1 MKLLYRVLL
10 LTFFSLHICM
20 VLYAQDTTDFKLI
33 VAADKGDTSTV
44 KQLLESGANVDAK
57 TYEGVTALM
66 YAAQNGHTEVM
77 KLLIDKKADI
87 EAKPYN
93 GITALMSAAR
103 NNQYDAAE
111 LLIKNGADI
120 NAKDKQGVTALLFA
134 VDMGYYVMTD
144 MLIFYGAKPLADNQ
158 GNTPLLVASLRGYT
172 DIVALLLE
180 RGAAVNRTDELGF
193 TPLMAASQKGYLDI
207 VKLLT
212 ENGADAE
219 MKTNNGF
226 SAFTLAVQNGQDSIA
241 LFFIDKGVDVNQKTS
256 WSVNAYR
263 IALLNNQRS
272 TAQILQKKGAK
283 KSWHPYFSKLII
295 GQEHFFNFNDYMIG
309 MHLGITE
316 EKTKTDIIAGYG
328 IRPFR
333 KRILLEQN
341 NDLYYQV
348 RALRQYTFLGIDKR
362 VFIHAFDYSQF
373 GINIG
378 VHQMYT
384 FGNYEA
390 MKQKI
395 KDAWKTIPVGG
406 VYFRWSIADIK
417 INYQYFNIDAY
428 KISPHRISFTT
439 SFFIPINKYRTYNKT
454 VSW

>member
-1 MKLLYRVLL
+1 MKLLYRALSLL
-10 LTFFSLHICM
+10 FFSLYICM
-20 VLYAQDTTDFKLI
+20 VLNAQDTTDFKLI
-33 VAADKGDTSTV
+33 VAADKGDTAQV
-44 KQLLESGANVDAK
+44 KQLLKNGADANAK

-77 KLLIDKKADI
+77 KLLIEREADI

-103 NNQYDAAE
+103 NNQLDAAE
-111 LLIKNGADI
+111 LLIKKGADI
-120 NAKDKQGVTALLFA
+120 NARDKQGVTALLFA

-144 MLIFYGAKPLADNQ
+144 MLIFYGAKPLADND
-158 GNTPLLVASLRGYT
+158 GNAPLLIASLHGDT
-172 DIVALLLE
+172 DIVTLLLE
-180 RGAAVNRTDELGF
+180 RGAAVNRADTIGF

-212 ENGADAE
+212 NNGAD
-219 MKTNNGF
+219 MDRKTNNGF
-226 SAFTLAVQNGQDSIA
+226 TAFTLAIQNGQDSIA
-241 LFFIDKGVDVNQKTS
+241 LFFINKGVNVNQKTS
-256 WSVNAYR
+256 WSLNAYR
-263 IALLNNQRS
+263 IALLNNQKS
-272 TAQILQKKGAK
+272 TAQILQENGAK
-283 KSWHPYFSKLII
+283 KSWLPYFGNLII

-316 EKTKTDIIAGYG
+316 VKTKTDITVGYG

-333 KRILLEQN
+333 KRILLDQG

-348 RALRQYTFLGIDKR
+348 RALRQYTYLGIDKQF
-362 VFIHAFDYSQF
+362 FIHAFDYSQF
-373 GINIG
+373 GFTIG

-406 VYFRWSIADIK
+406 ICFRWSIADIK
-417 INYQYFNIDAY
+417 INYQYFNTNAY
-428 KISPHRISFTT
+428 KISPHRVSFTT
-439 SFFIPINKYRTYNKT
+439 SFFIPIRKYRKYNKT
-454 VSW
+454 ISW